1 MVSKRV
7 FRLWLRPLFL
17 LGTIFISF
25 SVLSQK
31 KTTYKGVRIVMSAK
45 DINVPPLS
53 LKYKWLQ
60 LEGPQAWIV
69 TPDSLS
75 TWISNKQLRDLKKRS
90 RYTFR
95 FTATNSAGKATI
107 KDTTFIY

>member
-1 MVSKRV
+1 MILDSAGA
-7 FRLWLRPLFL
+7 LFL
-17 LGTIFISF
+17 IMKLIILLL
-25 SVLSQK
+25 LSIACNAQK
-31 KTTYKGVRIVMSAK
+31 GKITYKGVRIVMTAK
-45 DINVPPLS
+45 DINVPALT

-75 TWISNKQLRDLKKRS
+75 TWISNKQSRDLKKRS